1 MKQEWISVKNELPET
16 DDFFLTHWTDGAIE
30 TYQFTLHTGLIDI
43 AAGMFEPVNN
53 ETVTHWMPLPKAP

>member
-1 MKQEWISVKNELPET
+1 LPET
-16 DDFFLTHWTDGAIE
+16 DDFFLTHWTDGVIE

-53 ETVTHWMPLPKAP
+53 ETVTHWMPLPKHQNNQLTLIY